1 MTIYKTMYSHVLS
14 SVRDFNFL
22 FGSIYKTEDTSPL
35 LYKMDSTHEKYD
47 QKQIMLRYNLIK
59 EEITEYKQGLLK
71 NSCLEQIDALGD
83 ILYVVAGAKVYFNFV
98 ETVQI
103 ENQLKDIVD
112 GFVFCKIDDEYVSSI
127 ESDLWMT
134 TNNTYIDMAISTLD
148 ELLEELNKI
157 TVYIINGISEKDIY
171 MTSNYYNIALDKLV
185 IEIFKLSTIY
195 NVDIIKVFDCVHA
208 SNMSKICVT
217 EEDAI
222 ETVNRYKQLYVD
234 NVTNNTFALNVYE
247 TPEYKM
253 IIHNNTNYW
262 IIYDEKTK
270 KILKSYKYNEVN
282 FLI

>member
-98 ETVQI
+98 ETIQI
-103 ENQLKDIVD
+103 ENKLKDIVD

-134 TNNTYIDMAISTLD
+134 TNNIYIDMAISTLD

-157 TVYIINGISEKDIY
+157 TAYIINGIPEKDIY

-195 NVDIIKVFDCVHA
+195 NVDIIKVFDYVHA

-234 NVTNNTFALNVYE
+234 NVTNNPFALNVYE

-270 KILKSYKYNEVN
+270 KILKSHKYNEVN